1 MGFIR
6 FCRAHLLYVRQC
18 TPTHCPKVHGLSKE
32 STRLTLT
39 KIHPHGQWRSLR
51 STCILSMVGQQAYSS
66 PPASFVWPP
75 IPKIKKMT
83 PGTNATISV
92 LLRVFSR
99 PV

>member
-39 KIHPHGQWRSLR
+39 KIRPYGQWRSR
-51 STCILSMVGQQAYSS
+51 RYASILFAVVEQAT
-66 PPASFVWPP
+66 PAH
-75 IPKIKKMT
+75 
-83 PGTNATISV
+83 
-92 LLRVFSR
+92 LLRLSGSQLEN
-99 PV
+99 